1 MLHCN
6 ITGVSDMPTF
16 EGFVRVTP
24 KSPIAVDFLGLATM
38 SRTVRAAMANMV
50 ARREELREFRQ
61 QARELA
67 TFTDRELGELGFSR
81 GDLPSIAAGTYRR

>member
-6 ITGVSDMPTF
+6 ITGVLDMPTF
-16 EGFVRVTP
+16 ESFARVAP

-38 SRTVRAAMANMV
+38 SRTVRAAMTNVV
-50 ARREELREFRQ
+50 ARREELREYRQ